1 MSDLAETTTAT
12 TTVGVLRGR
21 ATADGGAE
29 FRGIPYAA
37 PPMGDRRFLAP
48 APIDPWDGER
58 DATEFGTASVQLTG
72 GPMTHV
78 FGAGHLPVG
87 EDCLTLNVWTPGLDD
102 ARRPV
107 LVWIHGGA
115 FRMGT
120 GGAPMYDGTRISR
133 AGDLVVVSLNYRL
146 GLLGFSSADA
156 PGDANC
162 GLLDQVAALRWV
174 QREIATFGGDPD
186 HVTVFGESAG
196 AKSVECLLAMPSA
209 KGLFH
214 RAILQSTYTTVL
226 DAGPAARRAE
236 AIAEKLGADDVTG
249 LRTAALD
256 ALATAEAEVLLA
268 EGAAPA
274 GSGGNGPV
282 IDPASL
288 PTAPIDAVAAGAA
301 ADIPLLV
308 GTTLDEF
315 HLFASM
321 GMNPAGADPDD
332 AALAAHIA
340 TLLGT
345 AADDPKVGAAVD
357 AYRAAR
363 TEQGRDASNANLAID
378 AMTDRLFRQHSV
390 RLAGAA
396 SRHGEVYTYLFTR
409 PSPALGGVLGA
420 CHGIEIPYV
429 FGNLESSKAFVG
441 DDEATR
447 QLSDAVQDAWI
458 AFARGGAPD
467 TDQLGPWPRYD
478 ETRRATMVLGDTSTV
493 VDAPLDA
500 IRDAWDATA
509 F

>member
-1 MSDLAETTTAT
+1 MSDTTSTITAT
-12 TTVGVLRGR
+12 TAAGVLRGR

-37 PPMGDRRFLAP
+37 PPVGDRRFFAP
-48 APIDPWDGER
+48 AAVEPWDGER
-58 DATEFGTASVQLTG
+58 DATEYGFASVQPTG
-72 GPMTHV
+72 GPMSDV
-78 FGAGHLPVG
+78 FGAGPLAVD

-120 GGAPMYDGTRISR
+120 GGAPMTDCTRLSR

-146 GLLGFSSADA
+146 GLLGFSSAGG

-162 GLLDQVAALRWV
+162 GLLDQLAALEWV
-174 QREIATFGGDPD
+174 QREIAAFGGDPD
-186 HVTVFGESAG
+186 HVTIFGESAG
-196 AKSVECLLAMPSA
+196 GKSVECLLAMPAAS
-209 KGLFH
+209 GLIH
-214 RAILQSTYTTVL
+214 RAILQSTYTTTL
-226 DAGPAARRAE
+226 DADIAGRRAV
-236 AIAEKLGADDVTG
+236 AIAEALGADDVAG
-249 LRTAALD
+249 LRTAELD
-256 ALATAEAEVLLA
+256 ALAKAEAEVLLA
-268 EGAAPA
+268 EGAGAA

-282 IDPASL
+282 IDPSSL
-288 PTAPIDAVAAGAA
+288 PVAPIDAVAAGAA

-315 HLFASM
+315 HLFAAM
-321 GMNPAGADPDD
+321 GTNPAGPDPDD
-332 AALAAHIA
+332 DALATHLARLLDIAH
-340 TLLGT
+340 
-345 AADDPKVGAAVD
+345 DDPSVGAAVD

-378 AMTDRLFRQHSV
+378 AMTDRVFRQHSV
-390 RLAGAA
+390 RLASAA
-396 SRHGEVYTYLFTR
+396 SRHGEVYSYLFAR

-429 FGNLESSKAFVG
+429 FGNLESSAGFIG

-447 QLSDAVQDAWI
+447 QLSDAMQAAWV

-467 TDQLGPWPRYD
+467 THQLGPWPRYD
-478 ETRRATMVLGDTSTV
+478 ESRRATMVFDETSRM

-500 IRDAWDATA
+500 IRDAWDGTTL
-509 F
+509 